1 MAELHAASAGQPG
14 TGTPRDELHK
24 TLEMLVELAQ
34 SLVEQTA
41 RLRTAAGAAGEPH
54 NRLIATLTGEL
65 DRVRQ
70 RCDAIAR
77 ELAAREAS
85 DVPAAATPPADQPP
99 AHADSAEALALELK
113 LAGASGAEVQ
123 RTLEETFGHDDA
135 ARIVDR
141 VFRFRPRS

>member
-14 TGTPRDELHK
+14 TGTPGDELHE
-24 TLEMLVELAQ
+24 TLEMLVELAE

-41 RLRTAAGAAGEPH
+41 RLRSAAGAEGDTH
-54 NRLIATLTGEL
+54 DRLIATLTGEL

-85 DVPAAATPPADQPP
+85 DTPAAATPPP
-99 AHADSAEALALELK
+99 AHADGAEALALELK